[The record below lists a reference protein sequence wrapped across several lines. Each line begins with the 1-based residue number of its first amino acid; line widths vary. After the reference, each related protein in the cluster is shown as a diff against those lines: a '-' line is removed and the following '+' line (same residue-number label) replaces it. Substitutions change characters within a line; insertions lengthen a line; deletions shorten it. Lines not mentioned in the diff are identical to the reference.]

1 MSEAKKSEFL
11 LQIPVYD
18 DCIIVQN
25 HKDNLP
31 KDIELPEF
39 ADAGFWKDENG
50 TLHMWLSERINTWRT
65 IPHECV
71 HIANRILAERNVV
84 YYPTQDEALAYL
96 VGFLCFNVNAAYNQM
111 YGKDSDNEEPVV
123 ESEKQ
128 KQFYGGREQVKF
140 C

>member
-1 MSEAKKSEFL
+1 MNDIKKSEFL

-18 DCIIVQN
+18 DCMVVQN

-31 KDIELPEF
+31 KDLELPEF

-50 TLHMWLSERINTWRT
+50 TLHMWLSEHINVWKT
-65 IPHECV
+65 IPHECI

-96 VGFLCFNVNAAYNQM
+96 VGFLCCNISKIYNEM
-111 YGKDSDNEEPVV
+111 YKKENEDNNTVIEA
-123 ESEKQ
+123 EKN
-128 KQFYGGREQVKF
+128 K
-140 C
+140 